1 MSTTRLL
8 VLGVMRLFQPVHGY
22 DVRRELLSWS
32 ADKWA
37 NVQPGSIYHA
47 LRKLTD
53 ERLLREVAT
62 EQVGARPAR
71 TTYKVTPEG
80 DKEFK
85 SLLREAWWNL
95 VLPQDPFIAALN
107 FLTEVNREEAA
118 AALDSRVA
126 QIEAHRSMDAH
137 RVKNLGG
144 DPSKG
149 GTPEHVIE
157 HFRLIDGYLAAQAE
171 WARALQ
177 RRLEEGEYI
186 LLDEYSSLNNHEP
199 HDHSTGTHTVVPH
212 PRRDGRG
219 GPRGGP
225 GRQGG

>member
-22 DVRRELLSWS
+22 DVRRELLSWR
-32 ADKWA
+32 ADQWA
-37 NVQPGSIYHA
+37 NVAPGSVYGAIKS
-47 LRKLTD
+47 L
-53 ERLLREVAT
+53 ERDGLIEVVGT
-62 EQVGARPAR
+62 ETAGARPAR

-95 VLPQDPFIAALN
+95 VLPQDPFIAGLN

-177 RRLEEGEYI
+177 RRLEEGEYD
-186 LLDEYSSLNNHEP
+186 LLDE
-199 HDHSTGTHTVVPH
+199 
-212 PRRDGRG
+212 
-219 GPRGGP
+219 
-225 GRQGG
+225 